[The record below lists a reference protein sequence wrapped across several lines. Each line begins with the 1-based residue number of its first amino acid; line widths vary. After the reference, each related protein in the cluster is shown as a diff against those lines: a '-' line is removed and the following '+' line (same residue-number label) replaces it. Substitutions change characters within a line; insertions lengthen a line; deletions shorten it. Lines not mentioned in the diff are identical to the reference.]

1 MEVNY
6 SDIVKLSTGQIGKIV
21 LISEVKTL
29 TIASEPEQVK
39 KYHVLMANGKTK
51 TVTIDDIV
59 KVLSLVERIIIL
71 IKGIFKKTP
80 SV

>member
-29 TIASEPEQVK
+29 TLTSEPDQIK
-39 KYHVLMANGKTK
+39 KYHVLMTNGKTK

-59 KVLSLVERIIIL
+59 KVLSLVERIIII
-71 IKGIFKKTP
+71 IKGIFQKTP